1 MNHLIHRLSTLDHA
15 ARQGKDDLLRIAL
28 LAQMSMMRKWDL
40 HYVIIAEHSSACA
53 LTGMK
58 IVCMALD
65 TMRKWDLHYV
75 IIAEHSSAC
84 ALTGMKIVCMAL
96 DTITIYLVINPS
108 ALNVHPISKSKNF
121 HDNDIYS
128 TKNKTCTMTL
138 LYITRLSIYLHNKNT
153 ETLV

>member
-15 ARQGKDDLLRIAL
+15 ARQGKDDLLRIAI

-53 LTGMK
+53 LTEIK
-58 IVCMALD
+58 IVS
-65 TMRKWDLHYV
+65 
-75 IIAEHSSAC
+75 I
-84 ALTGMKIVCMAL
+84 AL

>member
-65 TMRKWDLHYV
+65 T
-75 IIAEHSSAC
+75 
-84 ALTGMKIVCMAL
+84 
-96 DTITIYLVINPS
+96 ITIYLVINPS
-108 ALNVHPISKSKNF
+108 TLNVHPISKSKNF